1 MKSYTQNTDYL
12 SLVERLK
19 SSGLD
24 KKCYSDLIDSQGN
37 QYVDLVQEGGG
48 VLGIALVGYTSIL
61 EEAGIRFYSLAG
73 TSAGAINTLMIA
85 SLAKVGDTSSDKIL
99 PFMQEKNLFDLVDGD
114 KHLKKL
120 MQRFIDG
127 EKLGWVNKLRVLWN
141 TPRIYRTL
149 NNHLGINPGND
160 FQNWIQKRLAEEN
173 ITTWAALRKHRM
185 NAPDLIHRDTNQVV
199 HRSTDLKIIASD
211 VTSKSKVTFPD
222 MANAYWSYPDDV
234 CPSNFVRASM
244 SIPFFFYPYTIE
256 PIPQGEKMKEIW
268 EDHFGYKGEIPN
280 RVRFVDGGMLSN
292 FPINA
297 FHAAPGTKPLKPTFG
312 ARLSA
317 YRNEPSKTEKLFQFC
332 GAMVSTMRQLHDYDF
347 LLQHPDYKHLICS
360 IDADLEYDWLDFNM
374 SDADKVGLF
383 NLGARKAV
391 GFLEGFDWKGYQSK
405 RMELS

>member
-1 MKSYTQNTDYL
+1 MTPYTENKEYQNLVRTLKEKS
-12 SLVERLK
+12 
-19 SSGLD
+19 LD
-24 KKCYSDLIDSQGN
+24 KKVYSDLIDADGY

-85 SLAKVGDTSSDKIL
+85 SLANVGEPSSDKIL
-99 PFMQEKNLFDLVDGD
+99 PFMQQKNLFDLVDGD
-114 KHLKKL
+114 KRLKKL

-127 EKLGWVNKLRVLWN
+127 EKLGWLNKFRVLWN

-149 NNHLGINPGND
+149 NRNLGLNPGNN
-160 FQNWIQKRLAEEN
+160 FQEWIKQRLAQEN
-173 ITTWAALRKHRM
+173 LTTLAALREHRTIT
-185 NAPDLIHRDTNQVV
+185 PKLINRETQQVEE
-199 HRSTDLKIIASD
+199 RTPGLQIITSD
-211 VTSKSKVTFPD
+211 VTSKSKVTFPK
-222 MANAYWSYPDDV
+222 MANAYWSNPDAV

-244 SIPFFFYPYTIE
+244 SIPFFFYPFTIAS
-256 PIPQGEKMKEIW
+256 IPQGEEMKEIW
-268 EDHFGYKGEIPN
+268 EKHFGYEGEIPN
-280 RVRFVDGGMLSN
+280 KVRFVDGGMLSN

-297 FHAAPGTKPLKPTFG
+297 FHATPGTQPLKPTFG

-374 SDADKVGLF
+374 SEQDKKGLF
-383 NLGARKAV
+383 NLGAEKAV
-391 GFLEGFDWKGYQSK
+391 EFLEGFDWKEYQNK
-405 RMELS
+405 RAQMS